1 MDDIKKYTNKL
12 ICELP
17 GHMKN
22 SESPLKFDLILS
34 GGAFN
39 GSYTLGALF
48 FLKEMENQKYIK
60 INRISTCSIS
70 SIIGVL
76 YFLDKL
82 DVMYENYNIFY
93 NDFNESKKLNSLLQ
107 VNKYIQITPNDLSQI
122 NHKLYISYYNIR
134 KRKKI
139 IKYSYKNVNDVYSSI
154 IKSCYL
160 PFVIDSNILY
170 KNKYIDGIT
179 PYIFKSRPRRHVQKL
194 YIDLICCG
202 KLFNIFNVKYEYCN
216 IHRIMTGILDIHW
229 FFIKDFA
236 STSMCSFINKWS
248 LLDLLRNYMIL
259 IVEKIIVAIVCI
271 YVLFDNIII
280 YLRLKNKLYIFFA
293 NIIYFLIEKIIKNN
307 I

>member
-17 GHMKN
+17 SHMKN
-22 SESPLKFDLILS
+22 SETPLKIDLILS

-48 FLKEMENQKYIK
+48 FLKEMEKQKYIK
-60 INRISTCSIS
+60 IDRISTCSIS

-82 DVMYENYNIFY
+82 EVMYDNYNIFY
-93 NDFNESKKLNSLLQ
+93 NDFNDSKKITSLLRL
-107 VNKYIQITPNDLSQI
+107 NKYIQFTQNDLFRI

-134 KRKKI
+134 KRRKI
-139 IKYSYKNVNDVYSSI
+139 IKYFYKNVNDVYSSI

-160 PFVIDSNILY
+160 PFLIDSNILY
-170 KNKYIDGIT
+170 KKTYIDGIT
-179 PYIFKSRPRRHVQKL
+179 PYIFKSTRNVKKL

-216 IHRIMTGILDIHW
+216 IHRIMSGILDIHW

-236 STSMCSFINKWS
+236 ETSMCSFVNNWS
-248 LLDLLRNYMIL
+248 LLDVLRHYIILLI
-259 IVEKIIVAIVCI
+259 EKIIMIILCI
-271 YVLFDNIII
+271 YLLFDDCMI
-280 YLRLKNKLYIFFA
+280 YLRLKNKLYIFCA
-293 NIIYFLIEKIIKNN
+293 NIMYLLIEKIIKNN